1 MSDSGGG
8 EIMAGF
14 LKSPH
19 SIASGVGSL
28 PHADQVSAVD
38 DILRLCPDMP
48 YAPTLPNLSQYE
60 SIIWHDSEF
69 LPGRVI
75 TGNKLYVDRSLDYA
89 REMEQ
94 IYLDYMEQHFE
105 RYAASAEYGAGYYEM
120 AARDLSSVW
129 CVKCQVTGPV
139 TFGLTI
145 TDQDKRPLAYDAQ
158 YFDLLSKMLAL
169 RARWYESLMQKTG
182 ASQTLV
188 VVDEPYLAALGS
200 SVMQVTPEMVASAI
214 EDISSLIEGGI
225 GIHCCSNTDWGFLMS
240 LMPAVISLDAYGT
253 SREFLLYRDQ
263 IKTYLKAGGII
274 AWGVVP
280 AELDK
285 FNLESADSLWQRY
298 LSIRK
303 ELQPVVGN
311 ELFDAQAIITPSCG
325 LRLADVPGAVRI
337 METVNELSEGAR
349 RLS

>member
-1 MSDSGGG
+1 
-8 EIMAGF
+8 MAGF
-14 LKSPH
+14 LKPPH

-28 PHADQVSAVD
+28 PHADPVLAVD
-38 DILRLCPDMP
+38 DVLRLCPDMP
-48 YAPTLPNLSQYE
+48 YAPTLPNISPFE

-75 TGNKLYVDRSLDYA
+75 EGNKLYVDRSLDFSQA
-89 REMEQ
+89 MEQ
-94 IYLDYMEQHFE
+94 IYLDYMEQNIG
-105 RYAASAEYGAGYYEM
+105 RYAASPAYGAGYYEM
-120 AARDLSSVW
+120 ATRDLSAVW
-129 CVKCQVTGPV
+129 CAKCQVTGPV

-145 TDQDKRPLAYDAQ
+145 SDQDRRPLAYDAQ
-158 YFDLLSKMLAL
+158 YFDMLSKMLAL
-169 RARWYESLMQKTG
+169 RARWYESLMQKAG
-182 ASQTLV
+182 ATQTLV

-200 SVMQVTPEMVASAI
+200 SVMQITPEMVASAL

-225 GIHCCSNTDWGFLMS
+225 GVHCCSNTDWGYLMS
-240 LMPAVISLDAYGT
+240 LKPAVISLDAYGT

-263 IKTYLKAGGII
+263 IKTYLEAGGII

-285 FNLESADSLWQRY
+285 FNQETSETLWRRY
-298 LSIRK
+298 LSIRD
-303 ELQPVVGN
+303 ELQPVVGY

-337 METVNELSEGAR
+337 METVTEISLHAR
-349 RLS
+349 AL

>member
-1 MSDSGGG
+1 
-8 EIMAGF
+8 MAGF
-14 LKSPH
+14 LPSPH

-28 PHADQVSAVD
+28 PHADPARAVED
-38 DILRLCPDMP
+38 VLRLCPDLP
-48 YAPTLPNLSQYE
+48 YAPTLPNISPFE

-75 TGNKLYVDRSLDYA
+75 QGNKLYVDRSIDFSQ
-89 REMEQ
+89 EMEQ
-94 IYLDYMEQHFE
+94 IYLDYMEQDTS
-105 RYAASAEYGAGYYEM
+105 RYAASPEYGSGYYEISD
-120 AARDLSSVW
+120 RDLSSVW
-129 CVKCQVTGPV
+129 CAKCQVTGPV

-145 TDQDKRPLAYDAQ
+145 SDQDRRPLAYDAQ
-158 YFDLLSKMLAL
+158 YFDMLSKMLAL

-182 ASQTLV
+182 APRTLV

-200 SVMQVTPEMVASAI
+200 SVMQVTPEMVASALA
-214 EDISSLIEGGI
+214 DISSLIEGGI

-240 LMPAVISLDAYGT
+240 LNPAVISLDAYGT

-263 IKTYLKAGGII
+263 IKTYLESGGII

-285 FNLESADSLWQRY
+285 FNLESVETLWQRY

-303 ELQPVVGN
+303 ELEPVVGN
-311 ELFDAQAIITPSCG
+311 DLFDAQAIITPSCG

-337 METVNELSEGAR
+337 METVAEISHHAR
-349 RLS
+349 ML